1 MCPPNV
7 SGEVVKVYG
16 GGTDGK
22 DLFHVDEPVLE
33 VYNEAQ
39 NRTHVLNISH
49 FWPVRKP
56 RPCAEKMLANQG
68 SPDLIALSAYIL
80 NRNNNL
86 SFFRNSFDHWFAR
99 HWCDFPV
106 SAGRDLCS
114 ARCLRLRKDCHLPIS
129 GNFISVAVKF
139 ISNVTNNDPGQVL
152 Q

>member
-68 SPDLIALSAYIL
+68 SPDIIALSAYIL
-80 NRNNNL
+80 NRSNNL

-99 HWCDFPV
+99 H
-106 SAGRDLCS
+106 
-114 ARCLRLRKDCHLPIS
+114 
-129 GNFISVAVKF
+129 
-139 ISNVTNNDPGQVL
+139 
-152 Q
+152 

>member
-7 SGEVVKVYG
+7 FGEVVKVYG

-39 NRTHVLNISH
+39 NRTHVLNVSH

-68 SPDLIALSAYIL
+68 TYLSTPPALINSL
-80 NRNNNL
+80 NI
-86 SFFRNSFDHWFAR
+86 D
-99 HWCDFPV
+99 
-106 SAGRDLCS
+106 
-114 ARCLRLRKDCHLPIS
+114 
-129 GNFISVAVKF
+129 NFLMWLYSTDDGVA
-139 ISNVTNNDPGQVL
+139 SD
-152 Q
+152 

>member
-68 SPDLIALSAYIL
+68 TPDLIALSAYIL
-80 NRNNNL
+80 NRNTNL

-99 HWCDFPV
+99 H
-106 SAGRDLCS
+106 
-114 ARCLRLRKDCHLPIS
+114 
-129 GNFISVAVKF
+129 
-139 ISNVTNNDPGQVL
+139 
-152 Q
+152 